1 MSFRCVTVLLSIFIL
16 CMSNQECEHHAAID
30 WDPAKLELHCGGIIR
45 LQNIS
50 PLQTRALKTQS
61 RNVYVQNLMFS

>member
-1 MSFRCVTVLLSIFIL
+1 
-16 CMSNQECEHHAAID
+16 MSNQECECHAAID